1 MIPVNPNPTVPSI
14 LNIQQG
20 IMAQEQEQEQEQE
33 QHSLSNQT
41 VVDMGKP
48 IEIFLL
54 RLII

>member
-20 IMAQEQEQEQEQE
+20 IMAQEQEQEQE